1 MKKIIFIFFIF
12 SFCIFFINISFAQT
26 ENKAEFN
33 IPVSTRW
40 ILDAV
45 GETGR
50 TAINSV
56 YMIVCPKTSSR
67 GTGFLI
73 KTGQIITNEH
83 VVRDCLVSEIYAYSS
98 YRKKISFRQIILDEK
113 RDLAILIPV
122 EKINGGLSLG
132 SDDNILVGELVSTW
146 GFPLE
151 YIGPAP
157 ILSVG
162 YLSGFKAYKKDGS
175 EKDIIKHLVVNG
187 AFNPGNSGGPLF
199 ISHDN
204 RVIGIVVSKHA
215 PITKDLL
222 FKIEVLAKNRTGV
235 GFIFIDNE
243 GNEELLIESQI
254 VAELLQYFRD
264 LTQVMIGEAISISE
278 LKAFL
283 HENDI
288 MFEDNKIIKQ

>member
-1 MKKIIFIFFIF
+1 MKKIIFIFCIFIF
-12 SFCIFFINISFAQT
+12 YISFVNISFAQT
-26 ENKAEFN
+26 ENKTEFN
-33 IPVSTRW
+33 IPISTSW

-50 TAINSV
+50 TAIDSV
-56 YMIVCPKTSSR
+56 YMIICSKTLSK

-83 VVRDCLVSEIYAYSS
+83 VVRDCSVSEIYAYSS

-113 RDLAILIPV
+113 RDLAILIPT
-122 EKINGGLSLG
+122 EEIQGGLSLG
-132 SDDNILVGELVSTW
+132 SDDNLLVGTLVSTW
-146 GFPLE
+146 GFPLGYSE
-151 YIGPAP
+151 PPP

-162 YLSGFKAYKKDGS
+162 YLSGFKAYEKNNSGKDV
-175 EKDIIKHLVVNG
+175 IKHLVVNG

-199 ISHDN
+199 ISNDDK
-204 RVIGIVVSKHA
+204 VIGIVVSKHA
-215 PITKDLL
+215 PISNYLL
-222 FKIEVLAKNRTGV
+222 SSIEVLAKNRTGV
-235 GFIFIDNE
+235 GFTFIDKE
-243 GNEELLIESQI
+243 GNEKLLIESQI

-288 MFEDNKIIKQ
+288 MCEN

>member
-12 SFCIFFINISFAQT
+12 IFCISFVNISFAQT

-56 YMIVCPKTSSR
+56 YMIVCPKTSKK

-73 KTGQIITNEH
+73 KTGQVITNEH
-83 VVRDCLVSEIYAYSS
+83 VVRDCLASEIYAYSS
-98 YRKKISFRQIILDEK
+98 YGKKTSFCQMILDKE
-113 RDLAILIPV
+113 RDLAILIPT
-122 EKINGGLSLG
+122 EKIQGGLSLG
-132 SDDNILVGELVSTW
+132 SDDNLLVGTLVSTW
-146 GFPLE
+146 GFPLG
-151 YIGPAP
+151 YNGPAP

-162 YLSGFKAYKKDGS
+162 YLSGFKAYEKNNSGKDV
-175 EKDIIKHLVVNG
+175 IKHLVVNG

-199 ISHDN
+199 ISNDDK
-204 RVIGIVVSKHA
+204 VIGIVVSKHA
-215 PITKDLL
+215 PISNFLL
-222 FKIEVLAKNRTGV
+222 SSIEALAKNRTGV
-235 GFIFIDNE
+235 GFTFIDNE
-243 GNEELLIESQI
+243 GNEKLLIESQI

-283 HENDI
+283 YDNDI
-288 MFEDNKIIKQ
+288 ICEN

>member
-12 SFCIFFINISFAQT
+12 SFCIFFLNISFAQT
-26 ENKAEFN
+26 ENNAEFN
-33 IPVSTRW
+33 IPISTRW

-45 GETGR
+45 GDTGR

-56 YMIVCPKTSSR
+56 YMIVCPKTSMK

-83 VVRDCLVSEIYAYSS
+83 VVRSCLASEIYAYSS

-122 EKINGGLSLG
+122 EEIQGGLSLG
-132 SDDNILVGELVSTW
+132 SDDNLIVGTLVFTW

-151 YIGPAP
+151 YNGPPP
-157 ILSVG
+157 ILSAG
-162 YLSGFKAYKKDGS
+162 YFSGFRAHGKNNSG
-175 EKDIIKHLVVNG
+175 KDIIKHLVVNG

-199 ISHDN
+199 ISNEDK
-204 RVIGIVVSKHA
+204 VIGVVVSKHT
-215 PITKDLL
+215 PISKDLL

-235 GFIFIDNE
+235 GFTFIDNE

-254 VAELLQYFRD
+254 VAELLRYFRK

-283 HENDI
+283 YDNDI
-288 MFEDNKIIKQ
+288 ICEN

>member
-12 SFCIFFINISFAQT
+12 SFCIFFINISLAQT
-26 ENKAEFN
+26 ENSAEFN
-33 IPVSTRW
+33 IPISTRW
-40 ILDAV
+40 TLDAA

-56 YMIVCPKTSSR
+56 YMIICPKTSKK

-83 VVRDCLVSEIYAYSS
+83 VVRSCLASEIYAYSS
-98 YRKKISFRQIILDEK
+98 YGKKISFCQMILDKE
-113 RDLAILIPV
+113 RDLAILAPA
-122 EKINGGLSLG
+122 EKIQGGLSLG
-132 SDDNILVGELVSTW
+132 SDDNLLVGTLVSTW
-146 GFPLE
+146 GFPLG
-151 YIGPAP
+151 YNGPAP

-162 YLSGFKAYKKDGS
+162 YLSGFIPYEKNNSGKDV
-175 EKDIIKHLVVNG
+175 IKHLVVNG

-199 ISHDN
+199 ISNDDK
-204 RVIGIVVSKHA
+204 VIGIVVSKHA
-215 PITKDLL
+215 PISKALL
-222 FKIEVLAKNRTGV
+222 FKIETLAKNRTGV
-235 GFIFIDNE
+235 GFTFIDNE
-243 GNEELLIESQI
+243 GNEKLLIESQI

-283 HENDI
+283 YDNDI
-288 MFEDNKIIKQ
+288 ICEN

>member
-1 MKKIIFIFFIF
+1 MKKIHLLLCIFI
-12 SFCIFFINISFAQT
+12 FCIFFLNISFTQT
-26 ENKAEFN
+26 ENEAESN
-33 IPVSTRW
+33 VPISTRW
-40 ILDAV
+40 TLDAV

-56 YMIVCPKTSSR
+56 YMIVCPKTLKK

-98 YRKKISFRQIILDEK
+98 YRKKISFRQILLDEK
-113 RDLAILIPV
+113 RDLAILIPA
-122 EKINGGLSLG
+122 EKIQGGLSLG
-132 SDDNILVGELVSTW
+132 SDDNLLVGKLVFTW
-146 GFPLE
+146 GFPLG
-151 YIGPAP
+151 YNGPPP

-162 YLSGFKAYKKDGS
+162 YLSGFKAYEKNNSGKDF
-175 EKDIIKHLVVNG
+175 IKHLVVNG

-199 ISHDN
+199 ISDDDK
-204 RVIGIVVSKHA
+204 VIGIVVSKHE
-215 PITKDLL
+215 PISEDLL

-235 GFIFIDNE
+235 GFTFIDNE
-243 GNEELLIESQI
+243 GNEKLLIESQI

-264 LTQVMIGEAISISE
+264 FTQVMIGEAISISE

-288 MFEDNKIIKQ
+288 MWEN